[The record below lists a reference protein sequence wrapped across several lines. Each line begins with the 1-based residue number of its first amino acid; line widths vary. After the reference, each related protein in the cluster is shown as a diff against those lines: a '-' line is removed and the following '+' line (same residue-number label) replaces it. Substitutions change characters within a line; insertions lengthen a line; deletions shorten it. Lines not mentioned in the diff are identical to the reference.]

1 MKDLA
6 TLFTPHPPVLLENE
20 PQENICL
27 LQEAVEDTA
36 VLCAQLLSSDVK
48 WQGGISLHAPF
59 SCCHALHSTSREL
72 PGEGTPSTSH

>member
-36 VLCAQLLSSDVK
+36 VLCAQLLSSDGEVA
-48 WQGGISLHAPF
+48 GGDFPACSFFL
-59 SCCHALHSTSREL
+59 L
-72 PGEGTPSTSH
+72 PCPAQLKQRAAW